1 MDELRPQQY
10 TDPRPPEHF
19 TRFHER
25 IRTHEPDW
33 VYDVARLIVTPPT
46 LMLYRTWPIGIEHVP
61 TTGPVILAA
70 NHFSNWDHF
79 FAGAYLRRR
88 ICFMAKSQLYANP
101 LADFVLSHGGA
112 FPIRRGHRDEEAFL
126 TAHTILGRGGCLLIY
141 AEGGRSRT
149 GGLGEP
155 RPGVGRLAL
164 ESGVPVVPVAI
175 HGSLGVRGWRRLRFP
190 KVTVQFGEQLNFAP
204 GAGPTREEQQRA
216 ADRIFDRVRQI
227 YWALEENGRLSVIR
241 ALRSA
246 AAGAAPE
253 APSRGSYS

>member
-10 TDPRPPEHF
+10 TDPRAPEHF

-46 LMLYRTWPIGIEHVP
+46 LILYRTWPIGIEHVP

-126 TAHTILGRGGCLLIY
+126 TAHAILGRGGCLLIY

-190 KVTVQFGEQLNFAP
+190 KVTVQFGEQLSFAP
-204 GAGPTREEQQRA
+204 VAGPTREEQQRA
-216 ADRIFDRVRQI
+216 ADRIFDRVRQM
-227 YWALEENGRLSVIR
+227 YAALEENGRRSVIR

-253 APSRGSYS
+253 APSRRSYS